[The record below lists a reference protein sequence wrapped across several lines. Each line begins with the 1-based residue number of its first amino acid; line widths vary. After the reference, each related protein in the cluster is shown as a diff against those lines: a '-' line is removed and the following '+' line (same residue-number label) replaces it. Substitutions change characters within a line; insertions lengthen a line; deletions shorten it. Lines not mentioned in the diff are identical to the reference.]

1 MSETFANGL
10 FMVPFTGVVIMM
22 VVFFDGRTA
31 FLVYT
36 ILIAMCMMLANFPLE
51 FVYVQLVA
59 GITAITSLKELNKR
73 SQLVRSAIYIFIAY
87 CISYLS
93 VEIMQSGTIDKINT
107 RMFGCFG
114 INAVLISFTYVLVF
128 VIEKLFGFV
137 SSVTL
142 VELSDVNNPLLREL
156 SQECPGTFQHSMQV
170 SNLASDA
177 AHRIGANV
185 QLVRTG
191 ALYHD
196 IGKINNPAF
205 FTENQHGVNPHDLL
219 TPIQSAQI
227 VINHVTDGLKKAEK
241 MGLPSVI
248 KAFITEHHGSGKAK
262 YFYNTYCNAHPGE
275 EVDASLFTYPGP
287 NPQTKETSL
296 LMMADAVEAASRSLK
311 EPTTEAITE
320 LVNRLIDTQIKEGLH
335 NESPLSFRDVAKI
348 KEAFIERLR
357 TMYHARISYP
367 EMKKAPEN
375 D

>member
-1 MSETFANGL
+1 
-10 FMVPFTGVVIMM
+10 
-22 VVFFDGRTA
+22 
-31 FLVYT
+31 
-36 ILIAMCMMLANFPLE
+36 
-51 FVYVQLVA
+51 
-59 GITAITSLKELNKR
+59 
-73 SQLVRSAIYIFIAY
+73 
-87 CISYLS
+87 
-93 VEIMQSGTIDKINT
+93 
-107 RMFGCFG
+107 
-114 INAVLISFTYVLVF
+114 
-128 VIEKLFGFV
+128 
-137 SSVTL
+137 
-142 VELSDVNNPLLREL
+142 
-156 SQECPGTFQHSMQV
+156 
-170 SNLASDA
+170 
-177 AHRIGANV
+177 
-185 QLVRTG
+185 
-191 ALYHD
+191 
-196 IGKINNPAF
+196 
-205 FTENQHGVNPHDLL
+205 
-219 TPIQSAQI
+219 
-227 VINHVTDGLKKAEK
+227 